1 MNRRIWL
8 VLIAAAIAS
17 SCNRGE
23 KTKTIEIALITKALD
38 SEWWQRV
45 KSGADDAAKAD
56 PAVRLAVLA
65 PEREVNIDQ
74 QVSILED
81 QITKKVSALAVAPA
95 GCRRD
100 LPVLE
105 KAKAAGIPVIIVDT
119 DINWPGKL
127 SYVGADNRH
136 AGKLA
141 GEHIAKLLG
150 GKGKV
155 AVIRGILGVATHEDR
170 LAGFKDG
177 IAGAPGINL
186 VAVQPANSE
195 RALGMSVMEN
205 LLTTHPDLRAVF
217 ATNDQM
223 ALGAVEAIAAR
234 NLTGKVWS
242 SESTHRRSRPRHRSR
257 PDGRRRRDAPGGAR
271 RGKAVEAAIQAAK
284 GQPGEAR
291 RSTPARHWSPKRT
304 RRNSSSRLRLSRSP
318 EPPIN
323 ADRQEGQ
330 CFICVHLR
338 ESAAKL
344 PLSGL

>member
-1 MNRRIWL
+1 VQVNRRIWL

-23 KTKTIEIALITKALD
+23 KTKTIDIALITKALD

-56 PAVRLAVLA
+56 PSVRLAVLA

-95 GCRRD
+95 GVSEIM
-100 LPVLE
+100 PVLE

-141 GEHIAKLLG
+141 GEYIAKLLG

-177 IAGAPGINL
+177 IAGSPGIKL

-205 LLTTHPDLRAVF
+205 LLTSDPDLRAIF

-234 NLTGKVWS
+234 NLTGKVFVVGVDATA
-242 SESTHRRSRPRHRSR
+242 EAVHAIEA
-257 PDGRRRRDAPGGAR
+257 GRMAADVAMNPEVL
-271 RGKAVEAAIQAAK
+271 GKKSVEAAIQAAK
-284 GQPGEAR
+284 GQPVERKIDTGE
-291 RSTPARHWSPKRT
+291 TLVTK
-304 RRNSSSRLRLSRSP
+304 
-318 EPPIN
+318 EN
-323 ADRQEGQ
+323 AAQ
-330 CFICVHLR
+330 FV
-338 ESAAKL
+338 K
-344 PLSGL
+344 